1 MYTRSFSGAAPEPAR
16 CSAELDLAL
25 GRPLATL
32 RPFTA
37 STTCCGTA
45 GGLPRSYPGFS
56 RSYPGPAR
64 SNPGPFR
71 SYTGPARSVATPR
84 DGTWSPSE
92 RSRRSRRS
100 PRSRRPFS
108 PPPFS
113 RAGGAFGREKPF
125 TWRSGR
131 SAVRLGGAPS
141 WSKPAPPLVRPS
153 AVGSAVRGKG
163 FRARTRRGRG
173 ADGSP
178 GLGFGFASA
187 SRTPSLSAATPPSLG
202 ALSPVL
208 SSSSSCSA
216 PMFACQATYAEL
228 SREA

>member
-1 MYTRSFSGAAPEPAR
+1 MRSFGGAAPEPAR

-56 RSYPGPAR
+56 NPSPFRSYPGP
-64 SNPGPFR
+64 P
-71 SYTGPARSVATPR
+71 RSVATPR
-84 DGTWSPSE
+84 DGAWSPSE

-100 PRSRRPFS
+100 PRSRRPFC

-113 RAGGAFGREKPF
+113 RTGGAFGREKPF

-131 SAVRLGGAPS
+131 SAARLGGAPS
-141 WSKPAPPLVRPS
+141 WSQPAPPLARPS
-153 AVGSAVRGKG
+153 AAGSAVRIEG

-178 GLGFGFASA
+178 GLGLGFASA

-208 SSSSSCSA
+208 SSSSSCRAAA
-216 PMFACQATYAEL
+216 PALACHATYAEL